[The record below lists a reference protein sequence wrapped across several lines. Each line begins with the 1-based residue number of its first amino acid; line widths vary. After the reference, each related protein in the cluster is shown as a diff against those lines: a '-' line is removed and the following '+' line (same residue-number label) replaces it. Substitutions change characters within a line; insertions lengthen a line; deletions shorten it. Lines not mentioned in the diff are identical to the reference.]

1 MSPMSHEPS
10 HPGSRHFRAVSA
22 PDLSTLS
29 GAVNATY
36 DRLDD
41 LVRVAH
47 DHYRQLAPEPA
58 DVPRPA
64 TADGTVLPPHV
75 PDLTWV
81 RRAALTA
88 TDGLTITAN
97 GTANFDAAS
106 TAFLADVGRDLRKD
120 GITVSHVAA
129 AAEALGRALCD
140 LYGAP
145 YPGTDLTYQAAEDAG
160 LPTGLTELLQ
170 TVDLGVR
177 IAALGAVEDEDAG
190 VPAAADA
197 EVLEIQ
203 HRSPRVTVVRLTAT
217 PPQTGWAGQFLEVRT
232 PAEPGRWRSV
242 ASAIPPNH
250 GGLLEFPIFH
260 PADTPP
266 QVTVGEHWVVANP
279 TGALEL
285 PTDTPTLMIA
295 LGAGLAP
302 LRALILDAST
312 RDAVPPVHLYWQVD
326 NPDDL
331 HEYTGLLGLAG
342 VFDWLTVTPVVTDTA
357 ATGDADWF
365 STPER
370 ERFTI
375 YSRPGPEQL
384 ANGEELR
391 HGTAAEV
398 AVADNAH
405 NTRAGHSVLIAGG
418 PEDATA
424 VNAVVRVLTGAGV
437 DPATIT
443 AEPL

>member
-1 MSPMSHEPS
+1 MSHEPS

-41 LVRVAH
+41 LVRVAQR
-47 DHYRQLAPEPA
+47 HYSRLAPRIG
-58 DVPRPA
+58 DVPQPT

-75 PDLTWV
+75 PDVAWV

-88 TDGLTITAN
+88 ADGLTITAN
-97 GTANFDAAS
+97 GTANFDGNS
-106 TAFLADVGRDLRKD
+106 TAFLADLGRDLRKD
-120 GITVSHVAA
+120 GITVAHVAA

-140 LYGAP
+140 LYNHS
-145 YPGTDLTYQAAEDAG
+145 YPGADLTYQAAEQAG
-160 LPTGLTELLQ
+160 IPVGLTELLQ

-190 VPAAADA
+190 IPAAADA

-232 PAEPGRWRSV
+232 PAEPEQWRSA

-250 GGLLEFPIFH
+250 GGLLEFPLVH
-260 PADTPP
+260 PVGAPP

-279 TGALEL
+279 TGGLEL
-285 PTDTPTLMIA
+285 STDTPTLMIA

-312 RDAVPPVHLYWQVD
+312 HDTVPPVHLYWQVD

-342 VFDWLTVTPVVTDTA
+342 VFDWLTVIPVVTDAT
-357 ATGDADWF
+357 ATGDEDWF
-365 STPER
+365 ATPER

-384 ANGEELR
+384 VNGEDLR

-398 AVADNAH
+398 AVADN
-405 NTRAGHSVLIAGG
+405 RQAGRRVLVAGG

-424 VNAVVRVLTGAGV
+424 VNEAVNALTAAGV
-437 DPATIT
+437 DPAMIT
-443 AEPL
+443 AEPM

>member
-1 MSPMSHEPS
+1 MSHEPS
-10 HPGSRHFRAVSA
+10 HPRSRHFRAVGV

-36 DRLDD
+36 DRLDE
-41 LVRVAH
+41 LTRVAH
-47 DHYRQLAPEPA
+47 RHYRRLAPEPA
-58 DVPRPA
+58 DVPRPV
-64 TADGTVLPPHV
+64 TADGTVLPPHTPAV
-75 PDLTWV
+75 SWI

-88 TDGLTITAN
+88 ADGLSVTAD
-97 GTANFDAAS
+97 GTANFDGHS
-106 TAFLADVGRDLRKD
+106 TGFLADLGRDLRKD
-120 GITVSHVAA
+120 GITVGHVAA

-140 LYGAP
+140 LYGVP
-145 YPGTDLTYQAAEDAG
+145 YPGTDLTYQAAEEAG
-160 LPTGLTELLQ
+160 VPTGLTELLQ

-177 IAALGAVEDEDAG
+177 ITALGAVEDGDAG

-197 EVLEIQ
+197 EVLEVQ

-217 PPQTGWAGQFLEVRT
+217 PPPTGWAGQFLEART
-232 PAEPGRWRSV
+232 PAEPGRWQSM

-250 GGLLEFPIFH
+250 GGLLEFPLFH

-266 QVTVGEHWVVANP
+266 HVTVGEHWSVANP

-285 PTDTPTLMIA
+285 AENTPTLMIA

-312 RDAVPPVHLYWQVD
+312 HATVPPVHLYWQVD
-326 NPDDL
+326 RPDDL
-331 HEYTGLLGLAG
+331 HEYTGMLGLAG
-342 VFDWLTVTPVVTDTA
+342 ALDWLTFTPVVTDPTA
-357 ATGDADWF
+357 TADPDWF
-365 STPER
+365 DTPER
-370 ERFTI
+370 ERFTV

-384 ANGEELR
+384 VNGEVLR
-391 HGTAAEV
+391 HGTATA
-398 AVADNAH
+398 AALADG
-405 NTRAGHSVLIAGG
+405 TWEGCRILIAGAPGDPTG
-418 PEDATA
+418 PTA
-424 VNAVVRVLTGAGV
+424 VRTAVRALTDTGI

>member
-1 MSPMSHEPS
+1 MSHEPS

-41 LVRVAH
+41 LVATAH
-47 DHYRQLAPEPA
+47 GHYRRLAPPLG
-58 DVPRPA
+58 DVPQP
-64 TADGTVLPPHV
+64 TTVDGTSLPPHV
-75 PDLTWV
+75 PDVAWV

-88 TDGLTITAN
+88 ADGLTVTAS
-97 GTANFDAAS
+97 GFANFDDSS
-106 TAFLADVGRDLRKD
+106 TAFLADLGRDLRKN
-120 GITVSHVAA
+120 GITIEHVAA
-129 AAEALGRALCD
+129 AAESLGRALCG
-140 LYGAP
+140 LYNFP
-145 YPGTDLTYQAAEDAG
+145 YPGTDLTYQAAEEAG
-160 LPTGLTELLQ
+160 IPVGLTELLQ

-190 VPAAADA
+190 IPVASDA

-203 HRSPRVTVVRLTAT
+203 QRSPRITVVRLTAT
-217 PPQTGWAGQFLEVRT
+217 PPQTGWAGQFLEARS
-232 PAEPGRWRSV
+232 PGDPDRWQVV
-242 ASAIPPNH
+242 ASSIPPNH
-250 GGLLEFPIFH
+250 GGLLEFPFFH

-266 QVTVGEHWVVANP
+266 EVSVGEHWVVANP
-279 TGALEL
+279 TGGLEL
-285 PTDTPTLMIA
+285 SADTPTLMIA

-312 RDAVPPVHLYWQVD
+312 RDTVPPVHLYWQVD

-331 HEYTGLLGLAG
+331 HEYTGMLGLAG
-342 VFDWLTVTPVVTDTA
+342 VFGWLTFTPVVTDAT
-357 ATGDADWF
+357 ATGDAAWF
-365 STPER
+365 DTPER

-384 ANGEELR
+384 VNGEELR
-391 HGTAAEV
+391 HGTAADV
-398 AVADNAH
+398 AVADNAG
-405 NTRAGHSVLIAGG
+405 NTWAGRRVLVAGG

-424 VNAVVRVLTGAGV
+424 VNEAVSVLTAAGV
-437 DPATIT
+437 DPAMIT
-443 AEPL
+443 AESM